1 MAGSES
7 SHLNVLR
14 DQAGKPWARY
24 LFAHGAGAPMD
35 SPFMVEIAAG
45 IAQRGVEV
53 VRFEFPYMAARRR
66 DGKRRPPDQTA
77 KLLACWN
84 EVIERYA
91 GERLPLFIG
100 GKSMGGR
107 MATLWAAENRGG
119 DCRGIVCFGYPF
131 HPAGKPE
138 KLRVEHL
145 VNCRIPLL
153 IVQGERDP
161 LGSREEVDTYDLTRG
176 TRVHWLAAANHDL
189 KPLRSA
195 GVSHAQHMAA
205 AADAAVSFMREA
217 VKLDTAAR

>member
-1 MAGSES
+1 MTASES
-7 SHLNVLR
+7 PHLNVLR
-14 DQAGKPWARY
+14 DQADKPWARF

-35 SPFMVEIAAG
+35 SSFMTDTAAAIAHY
-45 IAQRGVEV
+45 GVEV
-53 VRFEFPYMAARRR
+53 VRFEFAYMAARRSE
-66 DGKRRPPDQTA
+66 GKRRPPDRTE
-77 KLLACWN
+77 KLLACWD
-84 EVIERYA
+84 EIIERYA
-91 GERLPLFIG
+91 GDRLPLFIG

-107 MATLWAAENRGG
+107 MATLWSTQNRGG

-145 VNCRIPLL
+145 ANCGIPLL

-161 LGSREEVDTYDLTRG
+161 LGSREEVDTYDLTPS

-189 KPLRSA
+189 KPLRSS

-205 AADAAVSFMREA
+205 AADAAVNFMREA
-217 VKLDTAAR
+217 AKLDTAVR